1 MNDSRPETTDEELAL
16 LVRQGDKEKFGLLME
31 RYSPKLFRYGRKFLS
46 NTDNI
51 EDMVQEVFIKTYENI
66 QSFDTSQRFSPW
78 IYRIAHNTFVN
89 ALRKNLKAP
98 LYFFDLDAIVSH
110 SFYEN
115 PSPEEDEEKRKI
127 KPMIDAGLAQLSPKY
142 REVIVLHYL
151 EELGYQEIADILHVP
166 IGTVGIRL
174 KRAKDKLKDVL
185 HLASL

>member
-1 MNDSRPETTDEELAL
+1 MTDEELVS
-16 LVRQGDKEKFGLLME
+16 LVKMGDKEKFGLLME

-46 NTDNI
+46 NADNI

-66 QSFDTSQRFSPW
+66 QSFDASQRFSPW

-89 ALRKNLKAP
+89 ALRKNLKTP

-115 PSPEEDEEKRKI
+115 PSPEEEEERRQI
-127 KPMIDAGLAQLSPKY
+127 KPLIEAGLAKLSPKY

-151 EELGYQEIADILHVP
+151 EDLGYQEIADVLHVP

-174 KRAKDKLKDVL
+174 KRAKEKLKVIL
-185 HLASL
+185 TP